1 MVISAVVEEDEFMQT
16 FLVTELAEQHRRDL
30 VELAQAEH
38 AARLV
43 RRACEDVRP
52 WRQRVAHVLLAASV
66 GIGTGR
72 DRRPTVLRQA
82 HALLAVDD
90 CGC

>member
-1 MVISAVVEEDEFMQT
+1 MVVSAPMEEDHPMET
-16 FLVTELAEQHRRDL
+16 FLVTTLAEQHHRDL

-43 RRACEDVRP
+43 RRSCEDVRP
-52 WRQRVAHVLLAASV
+52 WRHRVARVLVAVGV

-72 DRRPTVLRQA
+72 ERRSRALRQA
-82 HALLAVDD
+82 HALLAVEEGN
-90 CGC
+90 C